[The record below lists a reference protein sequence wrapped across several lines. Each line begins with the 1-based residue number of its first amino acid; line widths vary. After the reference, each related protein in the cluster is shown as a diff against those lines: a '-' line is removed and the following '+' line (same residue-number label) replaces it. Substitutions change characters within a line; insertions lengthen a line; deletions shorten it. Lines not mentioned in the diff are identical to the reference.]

1 MPPQNATSTVVT
13 DMADLESRLTLTVGA
28 LIGGANL
35 TKALGYPSQG
45 AFRQAVLRNRVPVH
59 VFEIEGRRGRF
70 ALACDVAA
78 WLVEKR
84 AGSIQGAAGRQ
95 RALEEKQKLIEQF
108 AVSQDVETIKPGVI
122 RPRA

>member
-1 MPPQNATSTVVT
+1 MPPQNAVSMAIT
-13 DMADLESRLTLTVGA
+13 DVAELESHLTLTLGV

-45 AFRQAVLRNRVPVH
+45 AFRQALFRNRLPVH

-70 ALACDVAA
+70 ALARDVAA

-84 AGSIQGAAGRQ
+84 GRSIPKVTGRQ
-95 RALEEKQKLIEQF
+95 CALEGNKNPLSKF